1 MLFEEHLNESDL
13 LAFVNAG
20 QLMLSLIAF
29 LILALYVDSQLTSWK
44 DLINRTRKSFSFDF
58 QGGGYDWAVAVMVI
72 FFGNVVRGE
81 TAWEYRTLGVDLRLW
96 QSIIGIM
103 ISLLGLL
110 CLVRVMVPRP
120 WFPAC
125 WIATLFITL
134 AFCFGSMMFSV

>member
-1 MLFEEHLNESDL
+1 MIGPS
-13 LAFVNAG
+13 
-20 QLMLSLIAF
+20 QSWSSSLG
-29 LILALYVDSQLTSWK
+29 TS
-44 DLINRTRKSFSFDF
+44 F
-58 QGGGYDWAVAVMVI
+58 
-72 FFGNVVRGE
+72 VVRP
-81 TAWEYRTLGVDLRLW
+81 AWEYRTLGVDLRLW
-96 QSIIGIM
+96 QSILGIM

>member
-1 MLFEEHLNESDL
+1 MDDLSQNDL

-29 LILALYVDSQLTSWK
+29 LILAIYVDSQVTSWQ
-44 DLINRTRKSFSFDF
+44 DLIRRTRKSFSLEF

-72 FFGNVVRGE
+72 FFGNVVRSE
-81 TAWEYRTLGVDLRLW
+81 TAWEFRTFGADLRLW
-96 QSIIGIM
+96 QSIVGIM

-125 WIATLFITL
+125 WIATLVITL
-134 AFCFGSMMFSV
+134 AFCFGSMVFSV